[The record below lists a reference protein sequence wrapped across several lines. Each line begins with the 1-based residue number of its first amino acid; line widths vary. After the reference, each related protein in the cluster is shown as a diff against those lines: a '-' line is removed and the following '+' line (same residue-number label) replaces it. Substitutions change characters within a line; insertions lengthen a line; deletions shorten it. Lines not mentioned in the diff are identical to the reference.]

1 MIQTFEAI
9 IDEQGQVRLLETV
22 NLPATRRALVT
33 VLDEEPASV
42 SETAFLSEQALAD
55 WNRPEEDPAWSHLH

>member
-22 NLPATRRALVT
+22 TLPATRRALVT
-33 VLDEEPASV
+33 VLDEERRKRRS
-42 SETAFLSEQALAD
+42 
-55 WNRPEEDPAWSHLH
+55 